1 MKDFT
6 PRYGGFLHFT
16 RKKIILQHYRPLP
29 NTILGG
35 ILTSLL
41 PAIFVTDR
49 SYIYTE
55 NSSKF
60 QFQRRSYSMHK
71 YWPRAFVNTTGY
83 IHVRNV
89 IELYLADLKITMP
102 IQRMKEIRPWL
113 KEK

>member
-1 MKDFT
+1 MS
-6 PRYGGFLHFT
+6 
-16 RKKIILQHYRPLP
+16 

-35 ILTSLL
+35 ILTSPL

-49 SYIYTE
+49 LYIYTD

-71 YWPRAFVNTTGY
+71 YWPRAFVSTTDY

-89 IELYLADLKITMP
+89 KELYLSDLKITMP
-102 IQRMKEIRPWL
+102 IQRMTKIRLWL
-113 KEK
+113 KK